1 MKIGSIILILFSV
14 NSFAEIYLDCKNP
27 EKLGYKKDFY
37 LLKILDEFERCKTC
51 SESEGIG
58 QVEITGIVQT
68 KSGEIGIV
76 DYGSLEIFKQTNVYS
91 MSSEKRLSMFKDY
104 WQIFRKNLKLE
115 VTRSR
120 PYQEF
125 NGKCKIID
133 EKKHA
138 SILQKYSDN
147 QKKWEKR
154 KGDKN
159 KI

>member
-91 MSSEKRLSMFKDY
+91 MSSEKSYQCSKIIGKYLE
-104 WQIFRKNLKLE
+104 NLKLE

-147 QKKWEKR
+147 QKMGKEKGR
-154 KGDKN
+154 
-159 KI
+159 

>member
-1 MKIGSIILILFSV
+1 MKIGAIILILFSV

-76 DYGSLEIFKQTNVYS
+76 DYGSLEILKDSKVYYFVS
-91 MSSEKRLSMFKDY
+91 KRRLSMFSDF
-104 WQIFRKNLKLE
+104 WQIFRENLKLE

-133 EKKHA
+133 AKKHA

>member
-1 MKIGSIILILFSV
+1 MKISAIILILFSV

-58 QVEITGIVQT
+58 KVEITGIVQT
-68 KSGEIGIV
+68 KSGEIGIR
-76 DYGSLEIFKQTNVYS
+76 DYGSLGILKKSRDYS
-91 MSSEKRLSMFKDY
+91 FTSERRLSMFSDF
-104 WQIFRKNLKLE
+104 WQIFRENLKLE
-115 VTRSR
+115 VTRNR